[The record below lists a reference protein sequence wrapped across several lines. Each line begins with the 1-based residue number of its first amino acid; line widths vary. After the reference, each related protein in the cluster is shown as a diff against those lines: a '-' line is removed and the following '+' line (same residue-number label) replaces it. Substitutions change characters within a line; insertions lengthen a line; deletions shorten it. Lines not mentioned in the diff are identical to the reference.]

1 MLSVKF
7 GRHED
12 AGAGGGGCFGRV
24 ISGGR
29 DSRVR
34 VWDPHRPGVGVD
46 TACIATKIPS
56 TGRSPD
62 QSQFVLAHEGHG
74 FST

>member
-1 MLSVKF
+1 V
-7 GRHED
+7 
-12 AGAGGGGCFGRV
+12 AGASDGRV

-29 DSRVR
+29 DGRVR

-46 TACIATKIPS
+46 TACIATKIAAA

-62 QSQFVLAHEGHG
+62 QPHFVLAHEGYG